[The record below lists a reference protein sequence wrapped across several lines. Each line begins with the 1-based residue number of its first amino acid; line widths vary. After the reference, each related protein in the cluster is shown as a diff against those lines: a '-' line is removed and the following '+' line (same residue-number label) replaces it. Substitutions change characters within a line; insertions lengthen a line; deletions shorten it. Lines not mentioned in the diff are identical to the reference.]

1 MSDSDSSLS
10 AYEAFSRKKNNEGKG
25 STSSVPAGRKR
36 PLINFDDSSDND
48 SLLNFTKHR
57 FTPTSASKTS
67 KSKSSKNDTSID
79 VDSDSDD
86 SVLKNMKVGK
96 SLRSAKKSLK
106 NDTGDDSDSDNDVLG
121 GDKAKST
128 RTNKPLGTTVISA
141 AASKAKLDI
150 HMDSDDSDDDVA
162 GPRIQIKE
170 SEAMKMAR
178 LAREALLH
186 ANAPIDMLDDDYDD
200 DDGLDVGME
209 YVPIYNRK
217 PQGQPLSFSSVKQ
230 MNSDAVNFAAYAAK
244 AAANI
249 ATIAAT
255 FTATTSTVATGP
267 MIRLQFRS
275 SIKTAPTNHG
285 GKSLHS
291 KSITLPFRTGTKMEQ
306 VMQSYRQ
313 RVNPQITSLAQVKF
327 VLDGLTMDL
336 QKSLQT
342 YDLEDED
349 MIDVSIFIPP
359 NAPPS
364 EKVTT
369 APAVAPASTATAT
382 STTKRAMLNSNP
394 TSMAEYVQIKTRI
407 KNGDPSK
414 THIFQL
420 KSHDSFSKLL
430 KAYRA
435 MHNYSSFKRILLE
448 YNGSTVE
455 EDKTPSDVLAMSLT
469 SKNELEMEICDEQE
483 RVKQVHMMPQA
494 SRNGGSSSNGLDNGH
509 NDAGAGNSST
519 INGSVGGIS
528 LKIRVNGNDKQCE
541 QYSILLKEHFQTM
554 IDWFCTKHGVLQKDC
569 QFIFDGCPLNPKGNA
584 EEEDL
589 EGGEVI
595 DVKVDKNLLE
605 KGKLNGVSA
614 SVSSASTAS
623 SSVGGSEQSSSMST
637 SAAKIHKVALSGRL
651 GVNIGSFDN
660 RIRIRNVTQA
670 NRKDVFFPGDL
681 IKSLNGKE
689 IIGISPPAFALLMN
703 KGENEVNDME
713 IVRMGMSDMETAALA
728 SPPITATVRTARSIS
743 TTPSSNTAATSAL
756 PSASTTTRSAI
767 TKRSTTTARTS
778 TGTSSTLD
786 TASTSTLTPTFTS
799 TERRVI
805 SVQVVRNNA
814 NPSKP
819 RKFRLYSDYALSKLR
834 SGYLAAYKKG
844 GCKRVTF
851 YLRGAALTNDSAA
864 IGSLNL
870 TDSDLVIAMEN
881 GKVL

>member
-10 AYEAFSRKKNNEGKG
+10 AYESFSRKKNSEGKG
-25 STSSVPAGRKR
+25 STSAGRKR
-36 PLINFDDSSDND
+36 PLINLDDSSDND

-57 FTPTSASKTS
+57 FTPTSKP
-67 KSKSSKNDTSID
+67 SKSSKNDTNID

-106 NDTGDDSDSDNDVLG
+106 NDKDDDSDSDNDVLG

-128 RTNKPLGTTVISA
+128 RTSTPLGTSVISA

-150 HMDSDDSDDDVA
+150 HMDSDDSDDDDA
-162 GPRIQIKE
+162 GPKIQIKE

-186 ANAPIDMLDDDYDD
+186 ANEPIALLDDDYDD
-200 DDGLDVGME
+200 DDGLDVGMD

-217 PQGQPLSFSSVKQ
+217 PPSLPQSTVKQ
-230 MNSDAVNFAAYAAK
+230 WSSDADHIAANAA
-244 AAANI
+244 AVAANI

-327 VLDGLTMDL
+327 VLDGLTIDL

-349 MIDVSIFIPP
+349 MIDVSISIPP
-359 NAPPS
+359 NAPSS

-541 QYSILLKEHFQTM
+541 QYSILPKEHFQTM

-605 KGKLNGVSA
+605 QGKLNGVSA

-689 IIGISPPAFALLMN
+689 IIGILPTAFALLMK
-703 KGENEVNDME
+703 KGKDEVNDME
-713 IVRMGMSDMETAALA
+713 IVRMGMSDMLQNTNKIVAPAPAPATA
-728 SPPITATVRTARSIS
+728 TATVRTARSSS

-756 PSASTTTRSAI
+756 PSASTTTRSAL
-767 TKRSTTTARTS
+767 TKRSTTTASTS

-786 TASTSTLTPTFTS
+786 TASTSTPTPTSAS

-805 SVQVVRNNA
+805 SVQVVRNNV
-814 NPSKP
+814 SLQTE
-819 RKFRLYSDYALSKLR
+819 FYVVVLEMLSQV
-834 SGYLAAYKKG
+834 
-844 GCKRVTF
+844 C
-851 YLRGAALTNDSAA
+851 N
-864 IGSLNL
+864 
-870 TDSDLVIAMEN
+870 
-881 GKVL
+881 